1 MTTATVHVPAIAHTK
16 NGHPENQNRLNKLL
30 PFLDRAGILA
40 DLHLLQPVSAT
51 LEQLRRVHTPA
62 LIERI
67 REVSSLGGGILD
79 QGDTYA
85 TPNSFELARSAA
97 GSAIA
102 VVDQIMTGQARNGF
116 ALVRPPGHHAEYGR
130 ISGFC
135 LFNNVAA
142 AARQAQA
149 IQTSSVSSSSIL
161 TFITATAPRT
171 SSMKMT
177 PFCLSRP
184 ICFYRACFIQVRAIC
199 RSLAMGL
206 GMGQ

>member
-149 IQTSSVSSSSIL
+149 VYNVKRILIIDFDVHHGNGTQDIFYEDDSVL
-161 TFITATAPRT
+161 FI
-171 SSMKMT
+171 ST
-177 PFCLSRP
+177 PLGWCLLR
-184 ICFYRACFIQVRAIC
+184 
-199 RSLAMGL
+199 
-206 GMGQ
+206 